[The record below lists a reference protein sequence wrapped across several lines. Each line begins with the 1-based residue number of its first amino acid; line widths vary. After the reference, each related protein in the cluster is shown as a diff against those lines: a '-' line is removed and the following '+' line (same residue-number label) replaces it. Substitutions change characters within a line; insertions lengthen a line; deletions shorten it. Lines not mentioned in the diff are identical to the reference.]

1 MQKTLPGWGLPGD
14 FVQKKRGGLG
24 MGLKATVIVE
34 NTVGVTTGVVAE
46 WGLAILLDFGDER
59 ILLDTGE
66 QGNIVNNARALK
78 IDLGQVDKLVLSHG
92 HYDHTG
98 GLMEFLKRKGPIP
111 VYAHPDLFM
120 EHYGRG
126 FSSDQG
132 EHYIGVP
139 YRLQQLESAG
149 ANFIWRRD
157 PVKIRPDLWLSGEI
171 PRNTDFER
179 VDDRLL
185 QKDDLQFVQD
195 LLPDDFSL
203 FYESDKGL
211 VIFFGCAHAGLVNIV
226 EQAKKVTGIDRVRAI
241 VGGTHLGPTSPE
253 QKEKTIDYLKTL
265 NLEVIA
271 PNHCTGLPMAGRL
284 AGEFPAQFKWAS
296 AGTTLEF

>member
-1 MQKTLPGWGLPGD
+1 
-14 FVQKKRGGLG
+14 
-24 MGLKATVIVE
+24 MGLKVTVLVD

-46 WGLAILLDFGDER
+46 WGLAMLLDFGDER

-66 QGNIVNNARALK
+66 QGNIVKNAKAME

-98 GLMEFLKRKGPIP
+98 GLMEFLKSKGPIP
-111 VYAHPDLFM
+111 VYAHPELLM
-120 EHYGRG
+120 GHYGR
-126 FSSDQG
+126 SSSGQG

-139 YRLQQLESAG
+139 YRLEQLESAG
-149 ANFIWRRD
+149 ANFIWQRD
-157 PVKIRPDLWLSGEI
+157 PMKIRPDLWLSGEI

-185 QKDDLQFVQD
+185 QKDGLQFGQD

-203 FYESDKGL
+203 FYQNDKGL

-226 EQAKKVTGIDRVRAI
+226 EYAKKVTGIDKVRAI

-253 QKEKTIDYLKTL
+253 QKEKTIAYLKTL
-265 NLEVIA
+265 NLETLA
-271 PNHCTGLPMAGRL
+271 PNHCTGLPMASRL
-284 AGEFPAQFKWAS
+284 AVEFPAQFKWAS
-296 AGTTLEF
+296 VGTTLEF